1 MRNLATFRNAAI
13 IIAAVVLAVVALT
26 FLTTL
31 MSSIIPI
38 AVTAVVAFI
47 LGRMSVNRDLFA
59 MLRGAVSRMSQAAPS
74 APAKAEQA
82 APAAAPK
89 QSEQPAKPAPAKQAE
104 ATAPAAKPKEAAPA
118 TRNELLDPAFEVKTP
133 EQIEAEARA
142 REQELLKRTA
152 EPNVDA
158 VQAALEERRKRLLGN
173 QGDSST

>member
-1 MRNLATFRNAAI
+1 MRNLATFRNAAV

-38 AVTAVVAFI
+38 AVTGVVAFI
-47 LGRMSVNRDLFA
+47 LGRMSVNRDLFGI
-59 MLRGAVSRMSQAAPS
+59 LRGVFSRVSL
-74 APAKAEQA
+74 PAQAEQA

-89 QSEQPAKPAPAKQAE
+89 QAEQPAKPVPAKQAE
-104 ATAPAAKPKEAAPA
+104 AAAPAAKPKEAAPA
-118 TRNELLDPAFEVKTP
+118 TKNELLDPAFEVKTP

-142 REQELLKRTA
+142 REQELLKRKA

-173 QGDSST
+173 QGDGST